1 MGLFEYLK
9 TWLIVKW
16 AVKEQIP
23 QIIQDTCTKFN
34 LSKIVAK
41 NETSHDFYNTLY
53 IVNLDT
59 NVTDEQL
66 IVDFV
71 EKFNSVLIEHNSK
84 AIICAYIGL
93 APNGPVERY
102 MSTGKSISVELCM
115 FPYFKKYSH
124 KKIAEMMTFMEN
136 GK

>member
-41 NETSHDFYNTLY
+41 NETSHDFYKL
-53 IVNLDT
+53 V
-59 NVTDEQL
+59 
-66 IVDFV
+66 
-71 EKFNSVLIEHNSK
+71 S
-84 AIICAYIGL
+84 
-93 APNGPVERY
+93 R
-102 MSTGKSISVELCM
+102 
-115 FPYFKKYSH
+115 
-124 KKIAEMMTFMEN
+124 KIPCFSMVI
-136 GK
+136 

>member
-1 MGLFEYLK
+1 MGLFKYLK

-53 IVNLDT
+53 IINLDT
-59 NVTDEQL
+59 NVTDEQ
-66 IVDFV
+66 
-71 EKFNSVLIEHNSK
+71 EPPS
-84 AIICAYIGL
+84 AYWRI
-93 APNGPVERY
+93 
-102 MSTGKSISVELCM
+102 
-115 FPYFKKYSH
+115 
-124 KKIAEMMTFMEN
+124 
-136 GK
+136 

>member
-41 NETSHDFYNTLY
+41 NETSHDF
-53 IVNLDT
+53 
-59 NVTDEQL
+59 
-66 IVDFV
+66 
-71 EKFNSVLIEHNSK
+71 
-84 AIICAYIGL
+84 IIHC
-93 APNGPVERY
+93 
-102 MSTGKSISVELCM
+102 IS
-115 FPYFKKYSH
+115 
-124 KKIAEMMTFMEN
+124 
-136 GK
+136 

>member
-41 NETSHDFYNTLY
+41 IPYKFRSYYAIYRKKWYN
-53 IVNLDT
+53 
-59 NVTDEQL
+59 
-66 IVDFV
+66 
-71 EKFNSVLIEHNSK
+71 
-84 AIICAYIGL
+84 
-93 APNGPVERY
+93 
-102 MSTGKSISVELCM
+102 
-115 FPYFKKYSH
+115 
-124 KKIAEMMTFMEN
+124 
-136 GK
+136 

>member
-53 IVNLDT
+53 FN
-59 NVTDEQL
+59 TDLEC
-66 IVDFV
+66 IF
-71 EKFNSVLIEHNSK
+71 SYTT
-84 AIICAYIGL
+84 AIIFCLFRIM
-93 APNGPVERY
+93 N
-102 MSTGKSISVELCM
+102 M
-115 FPYFKKYSH
+115 
-124 KKIAEMMTFMEN
+124 
-136 GK
+136 